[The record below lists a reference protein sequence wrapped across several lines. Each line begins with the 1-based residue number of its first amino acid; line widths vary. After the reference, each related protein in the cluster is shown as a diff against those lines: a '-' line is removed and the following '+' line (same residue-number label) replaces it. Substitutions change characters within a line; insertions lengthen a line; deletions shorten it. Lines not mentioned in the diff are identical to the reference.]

1 MQPPRSP
8 APPAPAP
15 GPRSRRSLV
24 PRVALLCGLACAAAA
39 PAGAMTVQV
48 PAQDADLQHALGTL
62 AASNDADNALYIT
75 QSPFDWNAAIKLDS
89 NGPKFTPAHRL
100 LIAPLPGMA
109 GGRAQIVNA
118 DPSHP
123 LLTANQVGGVVI
135 RDLDLLR
142 SVTNLSEL
150 MDLTMIDQ
158 FTIER
163 CHVGYTSASIGDP
176 SRNMVEILYPT
187 QLVIRNCML
196 FSVMPG
202 AFAQCIHASAFGDPQ
217 NSLYLYN
224 DDVSDYHDAGIR
236 LDGSGPESSLVV
248 MRNCIAFNSP
258 ALGTEP
264 VAYSCGASTHNCRV
278 RASHNTAFAS
288 AGHIEAIEVGG
299 IDVAAASLP
308 DFLQLPPTA
317 LEEDG
322 DVITRSWDFT
332 PGAIN
337 HDFYHLIATANL
349 HAPATRYGVT
359 VTDGSP
365 TPLDEAVRDDID
377 DQLRPSLGS
386 DPHTDRGAD
395 QLDSETASAAA
406 VPATPARAL
415 WAAPVR
421 NPAPGLAL
429 AWRSDAEGTLVAEAF
444 DLAGRT
450 LARARREVAAGASG
464 VLALPARASGIAF
477 WRVRLV
483 RRAGGSEQASGRVAL
498 VR

>member
-1 MQPPRSP
+1 MRPPRSIPRPLLRPHGLLRLSVTAAFALVVAASP
-8 APPAPAP
+8 A
-15 GPRSRRSLV
+15 R
-24 PRVALLCGLACAAAA
+24 ALEIDV
-39 PAGAMTVQV
+39 PAGN
-48 PAQDADLQHALGTL
+48 ADLQDAINKL
-62 AASNDADNALYIT
+62 AASNDADNFLYIT
-75 QSPFDWNAAIKLDS
+75 QSPFDWNAAATLS
-89 NGPKFTPAHRL
+89 AFQFTDGHRL
-100 LIAPLPGMA
+100 LIAPRPGMA

-123 LLTANQVGGVVI
+123 LLAANQVGGVVI

-150 MDLTMIDQ
+150 MDLTMVTD
-158 FTIER
+158 FTLER
-163 CHVGYTSASIGDP
+163 CHLGYTSASIGDP
-176 SRNMVEILYPT
+176 TKNMVEILYPT
-187 QLVIRNCML
+187 HLVIRNCML

-202 AFAQCIHASAFGDPQ
+202 AFAQCIHASPFGDPD

-264 VAYSCGASTHNCRV
+264 VAYSSGAATHNVRV
-278 RASHNTAFAS
+278 RSSHNTAFAS
-288 AGHIEAIEVGG
+288 AGHIEAIEAGG
-299 IDVAAASLP
+299 IDVAGASLP

-317 LEEDG
+317 PEEDG
-322 DVITRSWDFT
+322 DVITRAWDMA
-332 PGAIN
+332 PGAVN
-337 HDFYHLIATANL
+337 HDFYHLIATAGL
-349 HAPATRYGVT
+349 HAPATRRGVT

-395 QLDSETASAAA
+395 QLDSETASAASA
-406 VPATPARAL
+406 PPARTRAL

-421 NPAPGLAL
+421 NPAAGLAL
-429 AWRSDAEGTLVAEAF
+429 AWRSDAQGTLVIEAF

-464 VLALPARASGIAF
+464 VLALPVRAGGIAF
-477 WRVRLV
+477 WRVRLE
-483 RRAGGSEQASGRVAL
+483 RRGGGSEQVSGRVAL